1 MYPFPSLITDAIL
14 LLLVSALVVEKFY
27 RRRIFRKESEQNKHK
42 KKQLP
47 ESSREW
53 KAQMENLD
61 RKGEIADRIPQII
74 KAITEK
80 LPPST
85 LPAIVVRSAK
95 EFFHARQVGF
105 FVPVQ
110 NSNDYTLE
118 VGVGFPPDWKGKI
131 RLPSEGGILG
141 VALQNKLVVARVDSL
156 SFSGPS
162 SPRSC
167 FEQLGVSPDFVAPV
181 FGIIGIF
188 GVLVIA
194 GCPFSIE
201 GERKYVSMLA
211 DLMSSSLQKDILIES
226 GKNSVWVDHLTG
238 VANRLYFLQRFE
250 SEIRRTENYKHA
262 LALFMFD
269 IDEFK
274 KINDT
279 YGHVSGDIAI
289 KKVAEIVRS
298 NTRSSDLVGR
308 YGGDEFTVLITSTT
322 QEQAFTYADNLRKK
336 INDAEIQIPGH
347 ATPIRI
353 TISGGL
359 AVFPTHGMSTG
370 ELIIAAD
377 YALYDAK
384 RKGRNRTVLAQ
395 TVGLGGALEHDQL
408 EGRGE
413 PISGIQ
419 EKDAANEAS
428 EYPLDFAADRLKT

>member
-1 MYPFPSLITDAIL
+1 M
-14 LLLVSALVVEKFY
+14 
-27 RRRIFRKESEQNKHK
+27 
-42 KKQLP
+42 
-47 ESSREW
+47 
-53 KAQMENLD
+53 
-61 RKGEIADRIPQII
+61 
-74 KAITEK
+74 
-80 LPPST
+80 
-85 LPAIVVRSAK
+85 
-95 EFFHARQVGF
+95 
-105 FVPVQ
+105 PVKD
-110 NSNDYTLE
+110 SNDYTLE

-141 VALQNKLVVARVDSL
+141 VALQNKLVVARVDPL
-156 SFSGPS
+156 SFTGPS
-162 SPRSC
+162 SPRPC
-167 FEQLGVSPDFVAPV
+167 LEQLGVSPDFVAPV
-181 FGIIGIF
+181 FGVIGIF

-194 GCPFSIE
+194 GCPLSIE

-250 SEIRRTENYKHA
+250 SEIRRTENYKQA

-279 YGHVSGDIAI
+279 YGHVSGDIVI

-298 NTRSSDLVGR
+298 NTRCSDLVGR

-322 QEQAFTYADNLRKK
+322 QEQAYTYAENLRKN
-336 INDAEIQIPGH
+336 INDAEIRIPGSD
-347 ATPIRI
+347 AIIRM

-359 AVFPTHGMSTG
+359 AVFPTHGMSTS

-384 RKGRNRTVLAQ
+384 RNGRNRTVLAQ
-395 TVGLGGALEHDQL
+395 TVGLGGGLEHEQL
-408 EGRGE
+408 EVRGE
-413 PISGIQ
+413 PISGLQ

-428 EYPLDFAADRLKT
+428 EYPLDFTADRLKT